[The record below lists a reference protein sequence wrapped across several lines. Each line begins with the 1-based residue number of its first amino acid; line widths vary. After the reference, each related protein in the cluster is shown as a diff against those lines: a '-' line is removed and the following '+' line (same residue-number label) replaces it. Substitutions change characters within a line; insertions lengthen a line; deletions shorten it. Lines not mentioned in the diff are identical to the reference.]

1 MARMGVRSM
10 PSQGPINFTGPNGP
24 GVLRPPS
31 SPGVAWPGSQ
41 VIGGASPNI
50 QDALQS
56 MRQQLSFP
64 PGHVSGPNTMG
75 GGLNPQASGNGLP
88 PRLQAMAAQNPQAA
102 QARFAQF
109 KAGQLPGQQGM
120 QPQGRPGGQ
129 PPMGVVGAGNP
140 GGPQPQ
146 RGGTPP
152 IYAGGGGGQMGASP
166 QVDPAAGQG
175 DPRQMG
181 DFIKGRD
188 PATGGVAEMPGSL
201 PAIGMQDAPGQ
212 ATAGPGGLPT
222 KPNFGLQD
230 GGGYQSPPWMPPG
243 GGGLAN
249 PQDQLRNRIGQ
260 MMRY

>member
-1 MARMGVRSM
+1 
-10 PSQGPINFTGPNGP
+10 
-24 GVLRPPS
+24 
-31 SPGVAWPGSQ
+31 
-41 VIGGASPNI
+41 
-50 QDALQS
+50 

-64 PGHVSGPNTMG
+64 PGQAPRGATGVVGPNTMG
-75 GGLNPQASGNGLP
+75 GGLNPQAQAPGAPGNGLP
-88 PRLQAMAAQNPQAA
+88 PRLQALAAQNPQAA

-120 QPQGRPGGQ
+120 QPQGKTPVQ
-129 PPMGVVGAGNP
+129 EAPF
-140 GGPQPQ
+140 PQGS

-152 IYAGGGGGQMGASP
+152 IYAGGQGQLGGRQLQPGPIPYTGPNGSGTIQAPVGPGRPWES
-166 QVDPAAGQG
+166 QVQA

-212 ATAGPGGLPT
+212 APAGQGGLPT
-222 KPNFGLQD
+222 KPNFGVQD
-230 GGGYQSPPWMPPG
+230 GGGYQSPPWAGSIG
-243 GGGLAN
+243 GGGLSS